1 MVTSF
6 ILIIWWIFACYGL
19 IVSKIKSIKDEFD
32 AIIPYQG
39 VAWILLIFFFLKDLL
54 SIGATI
60 ALFSDAPLLALLQV
74 IAIITKLVL
83 WFVLTYG
90 LITKYVLTSDSD
102 TKEKTDKMY
111 NSLTLVQVPF
121 GIIAI
126 CIGLLGLIINFI
138 Y

>member
-6 ILIIWWIFACYGL
+6 LLLIWWIFACYGL
-19 IVSKIKSIKDEFD
+19 IVSNVKSIKDEFD

-39 VAWILLIFFFLKDLL
+39 IAWILLLLFFLGDLFTL
-54 SIGATI
+54 WATMR
-60 ALFSDAPLLALLQV
+60 LFQTAPLFGVLQV
-74 IAIITKLVL
+74 VALITKLVL

-90 LITKYVLTSDSD
+90 LITKYVITDEWD
-102 TKEKTDKMY
+102 TKEKTDKVY
-111 NSLTLVQVPF
+111 NNLILVQVPF

-126 CIGLLGLIINFI
+126 VIGLIGLIMNII